1 MQADIEI
8 YALSCPTEKIIAWL
22 EETFTLIQKS
32 TPSKQCSKVTVSFDG
47 NNIDVTILEEAA
59 GKRFTSI
66 WFDSDKT
73 PWENDINCARQA
85 FQALNCE
92 VRCNFQGWEEEG
104 NQDPDQ
110 WWRINTYGEGPF
122 IWD

>member
-8 YALSCPTEKIIAWL
+8 YTLSCPTEKIIAWL
-22 EETFTLIQKS
+22 EETFTLVKKS
-32 TPSKQCSKVTVSFDG
+32 TPSKLCSKITVSSDG
-47 NNIDVTILEEAA
+47 NDIEVTILEQAA

-73 PWENDINCARQA
+73 PWEDDMTCARQV
-85 FQALNCE
+85 FQSLNCE

-110 WWRINTYGEGPF
+110 WWRINSYGEGPF
-122 IWD
+122 IWE

>member
-8 YALSCPTEKIIAWL
+8 YTLSCPTEKIIAWL
-22 EETFTLIQKS
+22 EETFILVKKS
-32 TPSKQCSKVTVSFDG
+32 SPSKLCSKITVSSNG
-47 NNIDVTILEEAA
+47 NDIEVTILEQAA

-73 PWENDINCARQA
+73 PWEDDMTCARQV
-85 FQALNCE
+85 FQSLNCE

-110 WWRINTYGEGPF
+110 WWRINSDGEGPF
-122 IWD
+122 IWE

>member
-8 YALSCPTEKIIAWL
+8 YTLSCPTEKIIAWL
-22 EETFTLIQKS
+22 EEKFTLVKKS
-32 TPSKQCSKVTVSFDG
+32 TPSKLCSKITVSSDG
-47 NNIDVTILEEAA
+47 NDIEVTILEQAA

-73 PWENDINCARQA
+73 PWEDDMTCARQV
-85 FQALNCE
+85 FKSLNCE

-110 WWRINTYGEGPF
+110 WWRINSDGEGPF
-122 IWD
+122 IWE